1 MTATRRRVS
10 AAAAVPAQ
18 DGRRAQFERA
28 APVAAGWAGAPDVLA
43 GYVLDCLAIEADF
56 PGWRVSVREHDGY
69 PCWSAAGDS
78 GYRPIIRAD
87 SPAGLRDALAEF
99 LA

>member
-1 MTATRRRVS
+1 VTGTGRRVS

-28 APVAAGWAGAPDVLA
+28 APVAAAWAGAPDVLA

-56 PGWRVSVREHDGY
+56 PGWRVSVHEHNGY
-69 PCWSAAGDS
+69 ACWVAAGDS
-78 GYRPIIRAD
+78 GYHPVIRAD
-87 SPAGLRDALAEF
+87 SPAGLRDALAGF